1 MQTPEVLHIGLPENQ
16 RVHRLHC
23 IHSIPIKSVHTAKVG

>member
-1 MQTPEVLHIGLPENQ
+1 MQTSEVLHIGLPENR

-23 IHSIPIKSVHTAKVG
+23 IRSIPIKRVHNAKVS